1 MSKPKDRDYNQ
12 LFRTILE
19 EENLFRTILEEEN
32 LDTELE
38 EKEVEEDLKRYVEY
52 KGDIE
57 NDKDIV
63 DFLKSFI
70 FAEGTDLIYNENIVN
85 IEKKEEEDEEEEE
98 DSNITVPYVEW
109 IRGES
114 GWERT

>member
-12 LFRTILE
+12 
-19 EENLFRTILEEEN
+19 LFRTILEEEN